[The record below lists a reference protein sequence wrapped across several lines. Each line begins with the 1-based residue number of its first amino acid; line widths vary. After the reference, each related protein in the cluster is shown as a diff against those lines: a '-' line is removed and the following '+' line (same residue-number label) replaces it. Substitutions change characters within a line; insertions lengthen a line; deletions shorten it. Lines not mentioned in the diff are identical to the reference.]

1 MWRMVRPGTAAACLP
16 AHSATLNIFGI
27 VGTDG
32 MNGVSAPDTDGGP
45 GGAATATTAPNR
57 DGSHL
62 RNIV

>member
-1 MWRMVRPGTAAACLP
+1 MWRMVRPGTAAACLL

-32 MNGVSAPDTDGGP
+32 MNGVSAPDTNGGP
-45 GGAATATTAPNR
+45 GGAATAATTPNR